1 MRRRGPHGMSF
12 LLRAYAALVF
22 GFLYLPIGVV
32 VVLSFNDAPIV
43 GFPFRR
49 ATLRLYEDVVANP
62 ELLDAFVNSLL
73 LGLLSAVV
81 ATGLALGL
89 ALMFRHDLRLKGA
102 LFNLI
107 LVPIIAPAVATGATF
122 IALFGFLGISP
133 SLWTT
138 VAIAHIT
145 FVLPFAFLNIYPRLH
160 AFDRALEEAAL
171 DLGAEPR
178 QVLTRIVLPVIRP
191 GVVSAAL
198 FAFSLSFDEFVR
210 TLLLS
215 GMDRT
220 LPIQFW
226 YSIVESL
233 SPESSAMAVVII
245 LVSLVASV
253 AAFAAGRAGK
263 ERRSP

>member
-1 MRRRGPHGMSF
+1 MRRSAPDGLSLILGAWA
-12 LLRAYAALVF
+12 LLVF
-22 GFLYLPIGVV
+22 GFLYLPIAVV
-32 VVLSFNDAPIV
+32 VVLSFNDAPVV

-49 ATLRLYEDVVANP
+49 ATLRLYAEVLENP

-73 LGLLSAVV
+73 LGVLSAAV
-81 ATGLALGL
+81 ATSLALGL
-89 ALMFRHDLRLKGA
+89 ALAFRRDLPFKGV
-102 LFNLI
+102 LFNLV

-122 IALFGFLGISP
+122 ISLFGFIGIRP

-178 QVLTRIVLPVIRP
+178 QVLTRVVLPVIRP
-191 GVVSAAL
+191 GLISAAL

-210 TLLLS
+210 TLLLT
-215 GMDRT
+215 GTDRT

-226 YSIVESL
+226 YSIIESL

-245 LVSLVASV
+245 VVSLLASV
-253 AAFAAGRAGK
+253 AGFAAGRARQEG
-263 ERRSP
+263 RSS